1 MFARIGALEEKM
13 NSKRIGAFFIDL
25 IICALI
31 YDIPL
36 LILVVLPTLQ
46 GKSTGMDFIMNRALI
61 CAFFAYLLF
70 VFKDVFSFG
79 SIGKKIMKLKII
91 DSTTNE
97 NASTSKRILRNITW
111 ILSFIE
117 FFVYFATQKRIG
129 DRLAKTAVVS
139 I

>member
-1 MFARIGALEEKM
+1 M

-31 YDIPL
+31 YDIPF

-46 GKSTGMDFIMNRALI
+46 GKSTGIDFIMNRALI
-61 CAFFAYLLF
+61 CVFFAYLLF

-129 DRLAKTAVVS
+129 DRLAKTDVVS

>member
-1 MFARIGALEEKM
+1 M

-31 YDIPL
+31 YDIPF

-46 GKSTGMDFIMNRALI
+46 GKSTGMDFIMNRALS

-129 DRLAKTAVVS
+129 DRLAKTDVVS